1 MNNNNNKAFMKNLM
15 ILGLSAMMLASCGTT
30 QNKQN
35 INSDINAK
43 TEATHPLDNMD
54 NEYLILSDAQQSIVN
69 RGNQFALNLFR
80 TQAGMD
86 SKVISPL
93 SVSFLIGMLANG
105 ADGTTKDEM
114 LSTIAGDKNLSMA
127 ELNATYAAI
136 LRMAA
141 NGDKFTTVNIA
152 NYIALNKGFKLK
164 STYTSTVSSK
174 YAANVENL
182 DFASPKA
189 LKHINQWCSNKTNR
203 MIPSIIDR
211 LNPSD
216 VAVLLNAIY
225 FNGSWTHQFPKKN
238 TRLENFQGYTR
249 DIKKVD
255 MMHQERK
262 FFYADNSRFAA
273 VELPYGNGQYSMTV
287 LLPNEGVS
295 INDMMK
301 QLTAGEFAKLQQQMS
316 ECIVDLK
323 LPRFSTTTSISLN
336 APLSALGSKTMF
348 TGSADFSGMADAGV
362 FVSTMLQKAKIEVS
376 EEGTKAA
383 AVTAG
388 VIALTV
394 LHEQPRHVKFYAKR
408 PFVYII
414 NEKNSNAILFIGQ
427 FTGEEE

>member
-203 MIPSIIDR
+203 MMPSII
-211 LNPSD
+211 
-216 VAVLLNAIY
+216 
-225 FNGSWTHQFPKKN
+225 
-238 TRLENFQGYTR
+238 
-249 DIKKVD
+249 
-255 MMHQERK
+255 
-262 FFYADNSRFAA
+262 
-273 VELPYGNGQYSMTV
+273 
-287 LLPNEGVS
+287 
-295 INDMMK
+295 
-301 QLTAGEFAKLQQQMS
+301 
-316 ECIVDLK
+316 
-323 LPRFSTTTSISLN
+323 
-336 APLSALGSKTMF
+336 
-348 TGSADFSGMADAGV
+348 
-362 FVSTMLQKAKIEVS
+362 
-376 EEGTKAA
+376 
-383 AVTAG
+383 
-388 VIALTV
+388 
-394 LHEQPRHVKFYAKR
+394 
-408 PFVYII
+408 
-414 NEKNSNAILFIGQ
+414 
-427 FTGEEE
+427 